1 MPQLK
6 TVLVGLGVIAFVI
19 DINIRVT
26 GQTFD
31 SLLQLTLYYVVLW
44 PPCKREQ
51 EEEMLNPDQW
61 IELW

>member
-31 SLLQLTLYYVVLW
+31 SLLQLTLYYVVL
-44 PPCKREQ
+44 
-51 EEEMLNPDQW
+51 
-61 IELW
+61 